1 MKLLLLSRRT
11 FKNLDNI
18 NNTDF
23 SYIAMLKWKLEFFTY
38 PEIFRNR
45 EVLSL
50 PELSLKL
57 EHLN

>member
-23 SYIAMLKWKLEFFTY
+23 CYIAMLKWKLEFFT
-38 PEIFRNR
+38 
-45 EVLSL
+45 SL
-50 PELSLKL
+50 FFTKCQQKTYK
-57 EHLN
+57 